1 MPMKKGDE
9 IEVSSHE
16 EGLKGSWFRAILETS
31 VPVFGNIRLHV
42 SFLSDDGSN
51 TRKITYR
58 RYIRP
63 VPPENL
69 FTEVDFKE
77 GCVVEASQRDHEK
90 AWVYFNSPPDLFQIK
105 TEQLREHF
113 DRVTFLYKTL
123 TFSCGT
129 MVEVNDTDDDD
140 EVDVWVPSVIV
151 KVMGDKKSFI
161 VKPFKHIS
169 WDDGETPKPN
179 RTVGLSSI
187 RLTPVHVSVE
197 RSYGLMESVEVFLE
211 PGWRSG
217 TVTSLLC
224 ENRYTVCLNATNES
238 LVFKHDALRPSGE
251 SITTLVLQNT
261 SEVNAAITPQMSL
274 SSGENGEKELSE
286 TATESV
292 SSLAPSP
299 ARSAGTEEI
308 SVQPVSDQSGL
319 GNHTTQENESSGE
332 VNNNQKRKREHNLS
346 SSTPGVEATTMV
358 LPFAKKSHLWKELET
373 MENFKDLEPD
383 VSMSQLDSLK
393 VSFAELE
400 KHGFDVSAP
409 LARINKLKILVKM
422 EHRILELE
430 RQQLALKEQRDA
442 VYQNI
447 CQMESFAKD
456 NGIELDNLESEF
468 KATSSAPWYIF
479 FVFNF

>member
-1 MPMKKGDE
+1 
-9 IEVSSHE
+9 
-16 EGLKGSWFRAILETS
+16 
-31 VPVFGNIRLHV
+31 
-42 SFLSDDGSN
+42 
-51 TRKITYR
+51 
-58 RYIRP
+58 
-63 VPPENL
+63 
-69 FTEVDFKE
+69 
-77 GCVVEASQRDHEK
+77 
-90 AWVYFNSPPDLFQIK
+90 
-105 TEQLREHF
+105 
-113 DRVTFLYKTL
+113 
-123 TFSCGT
+123 

-308 SVQPVSDQSGL
+308 SVQP
-319 GNHTTQENESSGE
+319 ESSGE

-373 MENFKDLEPD
+373 ME
-383 VSMSQLDSLK
+383 
-393 VSFAELE
+393 
-400 KHGFDVSAP
+400 
-409 LARINKLKILVKM
+409 
-422 EHRILELE
+422 
-430 RQQLALKEQRDA
+430 
-442 VYQNI
+442 
-447 CQMESFAKD
+447 
-456 NGIELDNLESEF
+456 
-468 KATSSAPWYIF
+468 
-479 FVFNF
+479 VF

>member
-16 EGLKGSWFRAILETS
+16 EVLKGLGIS
-31 VPVFGNIRLHV
+31 VRFC
-42 SFLSDDGSN
+42 
-51 TRKITYR
+51 RKICSR
-58 RYIRP
+58 RWISRKG
-63 VPPENL
+63 VWWRRLRENSSESIL
-69 FTEVDFKE
+69 TGSDEC
-77 GCVVEASQRDHEK
+77 GTDHE
-90 AWVYFNSPPDLFQIK
+90 
-105 TEQLREHF
+105 R
-113 DRVTFLYKTL
+113 
-123 TFSCGT
+123 SCGT

-224 ENRYTVCLNATNES
+224 ENRYTVW
-238 LVFKHDALRPSGE
+238 E

-292 SSLAPSP
+292 SSPAPSP

-319 GNHTTQENESSGE
+319 GNHKTQEN
-332 VNNNQKRKREHNLS
+332 N
-346 SSTPGVEATTMV
+346 
-358 LPFAKKSHLWKELET
+358 
-373 MENFKDLEPD
+373 LEPD
-383 VSMSQLDSLK
+383 VSISQLDSLK
-393 VSFAELE
+393 ISFAELE

-409 LARINKLKILVKM
+409 LARINKLVALKDTQLKKM
-422 EHRILELE
+422 EEQNGFNRKIMALKEDFGEMEHMILELE
-430 RQQLALKEQRDA
+430 RQQVALKEQRDA

-447 CQMESFAKD
+447 
-456 NGIELDNLESEF
+456 
-468 KATSSAPWYIF
+468 YIYY
-479 FVFNF
+479 NIY

>member
-77 GCVVEASQRDHEK
+77 GCVVEASQRGG
-90 AWVYFNSPPDLFQIK
+90 WW
-105 TEQLREHF
+105 T
-113 DRVTFLYKTL
+113 
-123 TFSCGT
+123 
-129 MVEVNDTDDDD
+129 VNDTDDDD

-308 SVQPVSDQSGL
+308 SVQPVPFKWFHGWLQ
-319 GNHTTQENESSGE
+319 ESSGE

-373 MENFKDLEPD
+373 MEDLEPD

-409 LARINKLKILVKM
+409 LARINKLVALKDTQLKKM
-422 EHRILELE
+422 EEQNGFNRKIM
-430 RQQLALKEQRDA
+430 ALKEDFG
-442 VYQNI
+442 
-447 CQMESFAKD
+447 E
-456 NGIELDNLESEF
+456 NGTQDS
-468 KATSSAPWYIF
+468 
-479 FVFNF
+479 

>member
-77 GCVVEASQRDHEK
+77 GCVVEASQR
-90 AWVYFNSPPDLFQIK
+90 
-105 TEQLREHF
+105 EQLREHF
-113 DRVTFLYKTL
+113 DRVTCGTDHER
-123 TFSCGT
+123 SCGT

-319 GNHTTQENESSGE
+319 GNHTTQEN
-332 VNNNQKRKREHNLS
+332 
-346 SSTPGVEATTMV
+346 
-358 LPFAKKSHLWKELET
+358 
-373 MENFKDLEPD
+373 DLEPD

-409 LARINKLKILVKM
+409 LARINKLVALKDTQLKKM
-422 EHRILELE
+422 EEQNGFNRKIM
-430 RQQLALKEQRDA
+430 ALKEDFG
-442 VYQNI
+442 
-447 CQMESFAKD
+447 E
-456 NGIELDNLESEF
+456 NGTQDS
-468 KATSSAPWYIF
+468 
-479 FVFNF
+479 

>member
-1 MPMKKGDE
+1 
-9 IEVSSHE
+9 
-16 EGLKGSWFRAILETS
+16 
-31 VPVFGNIRLHV
+31 
-42 SFLSDDGSN
+42 
-51 TRKITYR
+51 
-58 RYIRP
+58 
-63 VPPENL
+63 
-69 FTEVDFKE
+69 
-77 GCVVEASQRDHEK
+77 
-90 AWVYFNSPPDLFQIK
+90 
-105 TEQLREHF
+105 
-113 DRVTFLYKTL
+113 
-123 TFSCGT
+123 

-373 MENFKDLEPD
+373 ME
-383 VSMSQLDSLK
+383 
-393 VSFAELE
+393 
-400 KHGFDVSAP
+400 
-409 LARINKLKILVKM
+409 
-422 EHRILELE
+422 
-430 RQQLALKEQRDA
+430 
-442 VYQNI
+442 
-447 CQMESFAKD
+447 
-456 NGIELDNLESEF
+456 
-468 KATSSAPWYIF
+468 
-479 FVFNF
+479 VF